1 MIEYRNMWDLS
12 QIRILILASYL
23 NFQKLHFPYM
33 YNEILHTHLSQE
45 LIGRIKWDFIYIY
58 TYICIYIYKHLTY
71 DDNEHVLLL
80 SPMAFLVP
88 DSNFQLSIF
97 WHSCLL
103 GSYLQLHASCII
115 SWFLLSSYFW
125 FSPAQILGFWKILTL
140 DCLPSSDPWL
150 HLAPQILNFVQ
161 ILSLSPYAGIYDL
174 VQLWSWYWQTESQL
188 TMRFRV
194 SKCSYFHG
202 DHTQKSP
209 KISVYGHIK
218 KNCPFETPPSLWL
231 TPSEIHHCHHQHSGL
246 MQWECIWKVYTCEG
260 KFISRAK
267 NSVLYKTI
275 WESGRFFLMLHVI
288 ISVSFHVYFFC
299 WFHNSK
305 SQVLKIC
312 ICGRQR
318 REWLVLLAVNSLH
331 LLFSI
336 TKRMW

>member
-1 MIEYRNMWDLS
+1 
-12 QIRILILASYL
+12 
-23 NFQKLHFPYM
+23 
-33 YNEILHTHLSQE
+33 
-45 LIGRIKWDFIYIY
+45 
-58 TYICIYIYKHLTY
+58 
-71 DDNEHVLLL
+71 
-80 SPMAFLVP
+80 MAFLVP

-97 WHSCLL
+97 CHSCLL

-218 KNCPFETPPSLWL
+218 KKLPFWDSPLTLTDAIRNSSLPPPTQWPDAVGVYMESLYMWR
-231 TPSEIHHCHHQHSGL
+231 EIH
-246 MQWECIWKVYTCEG
+246 
-260 KFISRAK
+260 F
-267 NSVLYKTI
+267 
-275 WESGRFFLMLHVI
+275 
-288 ISVSFHVYFFC
+288 
-299 WFHNSK
+299 
-305 SQVLKIC
+305 
-312 ICGRQR
+312 
-318 REWLVLLAVNSLH
+318 
-331 LLFSI
+331 
-336 TKRMW
+336 